1 MNPFVRHPNRRRK
14 SKRHPEKE
22 LQIQC
27 VEWFRKNHRN
37 SLIVQ
42 VPNEACFNR
51 ASEFKKMGMLKG
63 ASDVYIVHR
72 GQVLFVEFK
81 AEDGCQSREQKA
93 FERKIRRLGFEYY
106 IVKTEQQFK
115 EIITGNYEH

>member
-1 MNPFVRHPNRRRK
+1 MNPFLRHPNRKQRHRG
-14 SKRHPEKE
+14 HPERE
-22 LQIQC
+22 LQIAC
-27 VEWFRKNHRN
+27 VEWFRRNYRN

-51 ASEFKKMGMLKG
+51 ASEFKKTGMLKG

-81 AEDGCQSREQKA
+81 AEDGTQSREQRA
-93 FERKIRRLGFEYY
+93 FQQKVERLGFKYY
-106 IVKTEQQFK
+106 IIKSLEDFK
-115 EIITGNYEH
+115 NVVV